1 MIFVVDVVMEE
12 QSASDQVS
20 MSVVEEMETESE
32 AKTASEP
39 AKEQKVNGQAAEDE
53 FTIDVKVEN
62 KGIHQNT

>member
-1 MIFVVDVVMEE
+1 MIFVVDEVMEE
-12 QSASDQVS
+12 QSASEQVS

-32 AKTASEP
+32 AKTAAEP